1 MSFSLNTHASKRKI
15 LTVAIA
21 ATLSTV
27 VAQPLMAQQADTSQK
42 VEKIEVTGSNI
53 KRVDSETPS
62 PVQVITRED
71 IQKSGS
77 NSVAELLRDIP
88 SISGGSMNDFNAGTG
103 FARGTQSVSLRG
115 LGSVGTLVLINGR
128 RIEPSPVADPN
139 VGQGAAFNLNVI
151 PVTAIE
157 RIEILKDGASAIYG
171 SDAVAGVVNVILRK
185 DYTGGEVVYSGRQN
199 HNSDFRSQTISGAVG
214 FGDPARDKYN
224 VLVAAEYFKRDP
236 TTAYEAT
243 DLNNDLNRRI
253 NSRLLPT
260 SNAGYPPNLRR
271 EAVNGNGV
279 FSVALPLD
287 PRCPPALIVGT
298 VCRSNVFDDTNI
310 EAATER
316 KSVFTRGTI
325 EFSPTLSGF
334 GELMFTRAESQFIGA
349 PPALDAAS
357 PTTWFNAAGQRFSYT
372 LFLPVG
378 HPDNPNPFRLGL
390 RYRFV
395 DLGRTFQNVTNDSTR
410 AVAGLQGSWKGWDWE
425 SALLFSKTERTD
437 RNNGQLYFPA
447 LQAAVAN
454 GTYRFFGT
462 NSPEVLASLNQYKE
476 QQGESKNVNW
486 DLKGSRELATLAGGP
501 LVLATGLDLRKEDF
515 DIVSDPRNVAG
526 EFVGVASSTVHGS
539 RKVASLSAELSMP
552 FIKGVEMQLA
562 GRYDHYSDYGN
573 STTPKFGIKWS
584 PISQLALRATYAEAF
599 RAPSL
604 LQISSG
610 NVQSF
615 NTGINDPLRCGKT
628 GANSDDCGAA
638 NGGTGRTISSLISAN
653 TALQPERSKS
663 YTGGFIYSPS
673 VNFSASVDYFNI
685 HRRDF
690 VDRFDSQTVIN
701 NEFNASF
708 RGGSVIRDSNPLT
721 WLPGVANSGPIQSTI
736 RRFDNFGEAIVAG
749 IDLDVTANM
758 KIGVW
763 GKLKFSGQ
771 ATYLTKSEASQS
783 KGGPI
788 ISGLGNFFGFETPR
802 VRGNAS
808 VTWDYHDFSVLT
820 RYNYTS
826 KWFVGD
832 PVNGCFVSAAT
843 VAIAGNCDVAA
854 FGTVDMGVTFT
865 GLPNATLTLLV
876 RNVGGRDAPFDSQQ
890 PTLGFNPTFHSP
902 QGVNYVLTAAY
913 RFK

>member
-1 MSFSLNTHASKRKI
+1 MIVTGKKKF
-15 LTVAIA
+15 LTL
-21 ATLSTV
+21 ATLGAV
-27 VAQPLMAQQADTSQK
+27 GAFAGVAPAMAQTAESSQK

-71 IQKSGS
+71 IQKSGT

-88 SISGGSMNDFNAGTG
+88 SISGGSMNDFNAGSG

-139 VGQGAAFNLNVI
+139 VGQGATFNLNVI

-199 HNSDFRSQTISGAVG
+199 HGSDFRSQTISGAIGV
-214 FGDPARDKYN
+214 GDPARDKYN
-224 VLVAAEYFKRDP
+224 VLVAAEYFKREP

-243 DLNNDLNRRI
+243 DLNNDLNRRV
-253 NSRLLPT
+253 NNRLTPT
-260 SNAGYPPNLRR
+260 SNAGYPPNRRR
-271 EAVNGNGV
+271 EVVNGNGV
-279 FSVALPLD
+279 FSVALPID
-287 PRCPPALIVGT
+287 PRCPPALVVGT
-298 VCRSNVFDDTNI
+298 VCRSNIFDDTNI

-316 KSVFTRGTI
+316 KSVFARGTI

-334 GELMFTRAESQFIGA
+334 TELLFARAESQFIGA
-349 PPALDAAS
+349 PPALDAAA

-378 HPDNPNPFRLGL
+378 HPDNPNAFRLGL

-395 DLGRTFQNVTNDSTR
+395 DLGRTYQNITNDSTR
-410 AVAGLQGSWKGWDWE
+410 AVAGLSGSWKGWDWE
-425 SALLFSKTERTD
+425 SAVLLSKTERTD

-447 LQAAVAN
+447 LQAAIAN
-454 GTYRFFGT
+454 GTYRFFGS
-462 NSPEVLASLNQYKE
+462 NDAALIASLNQYKT
-476 QQGESKNVNW
+476 QAGESRNLNW

-501 LVLATGLDLRKEDF
+501 LALSAGIDLRKEDF

-539 RKVASLSAELSMP
+539 RKVASLSAELSVP
-552 FIKGVEMQLA
+552 FIKNLEMQLA

-573 STTPKFGIKWS
+573 STTPKVGIKWT
-584 PISQLALRATYAEAF
+584 PINQLALRATYSEAF

-610 NVQSF
+610 NVQAF

-628 GANSDDCGAA
+628 GANPDECGPA

-653 TALQPERSKS
+653 TNLKPERSKS
-663 YTGGFIYSPS
+663 YTAGFIVSPVSNLS
-673 VNFSASVDYFNI
+673 VSVDYFNI

-690 VDRFDSQTVIN
+690 VDRFDSPTVIN
-701 NEFNASF
+701 NEFNPNF
-708 RGGSVIRDSNPLT
+708 LGGTVLRDTNPLT
-721 WLPGVANSGPIQSTI
+721 WLPGVPNSGPIQSTI

-749 IDLDVTANM
+749 WDVDATSSFKLGTM
-758 KIGVW
+758 
-763 GKLKFSGQ
+763 GKLKLTGQ
-771 ATYLTKSEASQS
+771 GTYLTKSASS
-783 KGGPI
+783 LRKGGPI
-788 ISGLGNFFGFETPR
+788 ISGLGNFFAFEAPR
-802 VRGNAS
+802 VRGTAS
-808 VTWDYHDFSVLT
+808 ASWEYHDVSVLT

-826 KWFVGD
+826 KWQFGD
-832 PVNGCFVSAAT
+832 PVNGCFASVAN
-843 VAIAGNCDVAA
+843 VAIIGSCEVPSFSTIDA
-854 FGTVDMGVTFT
+854 GVTFT
-865 GLPNATLTLLV
+865 GIKDLTLTLLV
-876 RNVGGRDAPFDSQQ
+876 RNITGKDAPFDPNQA
-890 PTLGFNPTFHSP
+890 TLGFNPTFHSP

-913 RFK
+913 RFR